1 MRDTR
6 MAWFKAI
13 RAWHP
18 GSEQAQTF
26 IDRLWEEKMI
36 YLLDLHKKGDFCCL
50 HPKGSDA
57 TKYFTQNILQLISN
71 PIRYNCFHFIKEDIE
86 TE

>member
-1 MRDTR
+1 M
-6 MAWFKAI
+6 F
-13 RAWHP
+13 
-18 GSEQAQTF
+18 
-26 IDRLWEEKMI
+26 
-36 YLLDLHKKGDFCCL
+36 YLLDLYKKGDFCCL